1 MTFTATPSPHRF
13 LPALAGGAVGV
24 LIAFLFLIAPVWRL
38 EMLVTQLGL
47 ADILSAAQ
55 PPLGTKARLLPAF
68 GAGIGAGAVIWAA
81 AYLLLGPGGLLA
93 GRAPAVAEDEA
104 DYVPAVRRSD
114 RHPDAPPR
122 RPLHAAELGAPP
134 PPPVEEEEE
143 VERTLPA
150 DLDQPLAAF
159 DPAAMRA
166 VPREPAPMP
175 IAPMNEPDALDKGAK
190 LPPPDPQN
198 DSIESL
204 LDRLERDTA
213 LRKAKRPS

>member
-13 LPALAGGAVGV
+13 FPALAGGAVGV
-24 LIAFLFLIAPVWRL
+24 LIAFLFLVAPVWRL

-55 PPLGTKARLLPAF
+55 PPLGTKARLLLAF
-68 GAGIGAGAVIWAA
+68 GAGAGAGAVVWAA
-81 AYLLLGPGGLLA
+81 AYLLWGPGGLLA
-93 GRAPAVAEDEA
+93 RRAPVVAEDET
-104 DYVPAVRRSD
+104 DYVPVVRRSD

-134 PPPVEEEEE
+134 PPPAMNDEE
-143 VERTLPA
+143 VERPLPA

-166 VPREPAPMP
+166 IPREPMP
-175 IAPMNEPDALDKGAK
+175 IAPMNEPDAPEKGAK

-213 LRKAKRPS
+213 LRKAKRPN